1 MGKVARLARVGL
13 GIAAALT
20 VATVAGVS
28 ARQGGP
34 AVPIDKDDIG
44 GVVTGAKGPEAGVWV
59 IAQTS
64 DLPTKFIKTVVTD
77 DRGRYVIPDL
87 PAATYDVWVRGY
99 GLVDSPK
106 VKAGPGKALNL
117 RAIPAPNAKAAAE
130 YYPANYWY
138 SLLEPPPPSEFPGT
152 GRAGNGIPNTIKTQG
167 EWIGNVKMNLG
178 CTQCH
183 QMGTKVTRE
192 LSPMLKS
199 KFTSS
204 VDAWDYR
211 IQMGISGAYM
221 NSSLGPVGRKALNVF
236 ANWSDRIEKGEL
248 PPVPPRPQGQERNIV
263 VTQWEWSTEKTFVH
277 DAISTDRR
285 NPTVNGYGVV
295 LGVEELS
302 GDWLTILDPVKNT
315 SRRIPVP
322 VHDDKLPY
330 AWAQDMPEPSP
341 FWGDEIIW
349 KGKLAPHNPMGDHK
363 GRIWVTARGGC
374 RVYDPKTD
382 KLTHIPECPGNGGHL
397 QLADDD
403 KMWFG
408 GAWFDI
414 RKWDATGDAKASAG
428 RITDSVID
436 INGNGKADYPA
447 VSAKEPMDPTKDWMR
462 APGGYGLIPNPIDGT
477 IWYSILGI
485 PGAITRLDPKTK
497 LIEVYEPPYNN
508 PKAKVSGY
516 LPHGIDIDRSNGV
529 IWVGLNSGH
538 YAAFDRRKC
547 KVTNGPTATGQHC
560 PEGWTLNQAPGPNF
574 KTVEWPGSADS
585 YYLNW
590 VDWHNTGGYGDN
602 VPMLVGTG
610 SDSLMAFVNGKWV
623 VMRVPYPMG
632 FNPRGMDGRI
642 DDPKAGWK
650 GRGLWATHSEQP
662 TWHQEGG
669 RSERPKV
676 AQFQLRPNPLAK

>member
-1 MGKVARLARVGL
+1 MV
-13 GIAAALT
+13 
-20 VATVAGVS
+20 
-28 ARQGGP
+28 
-34 AVPIDKDDIG
+34 AVP
-44 GVVTGAKGPEAGVWV
+44 A
-59 IAQTS
+59 
-64 DLPTKFIKTVVTD
+64 PT
-77 DRGRYVIPDL
+77 
-87 PAATYDVWVRGY
+87 
-99 GLVDSPK
+99 
-106 VKAGPGKALNL
+106 
-117 RAIPAPNAKAAAE
+117 AKAAAD

-138 SLLEPPPPSEFPGT
+138 ALLEPPPKSDFPGT
-152 GRAGNGIPNTIKTQG
+152 GRNGNGIPEVNKTQG
-167 EWIGNVKMNLG
+167 AWLGNIKMTNA

-363 GRIWVTARGGC
+363 GRLWVTARHGC
-374 RVYDPKTD
+374 HVYDPKTD
-382 KLTHIPECPGNGGHL
+382 RTTHVPECRLGGHL
-397 QLADDD
+397 QISDDD
-403 KMWFG
+403 VFWA
-408 GAWFDI
+408 GANYFDV
-414 RKWDATGDAKASAG
+414 RKYDAGDAKGAAG
-428 RITDSVID
+428 RVDPVVD
-436 INGNGKADYPA
+436 LNGNGKADFPGTNASEALDPA
-447 VSAKEPMDPTKDWMR
+447 RDW
-462 APGGYGLIPNPIDGT
+462 AVAAGGYSTIVNPADGT
-477 IWYSILGI
+477 VWYSRLGT
-485 PGAITRLDPKTK
+485 PGSITRLDPKTK
-497 LIEVYEPPYNN
+497 LLEIYEPPFNN
-508 PKAKVSGY
+508 PKSKVSGY
-516 LPHGIDIDRSNGV
+516 LPHGIDVDRSNGV

-547 KVTNGPTATGQHC
+547 AGPLNGPAATGQHC
-560 PEGWTLNQAPGPNF
+560 PEGWTLHQAPGPQF

-590 VDWHNTGGYGDN
+590 VDWFNTSGFGN
-602 VPMLVGTG
+602 NTPMANG
-610 SDSLMAFVNGKWV
+610 SSSDALYARVNGKFV
-623 VMRVPYPMG
+623 TMRVPYPMG
-632 FNPRGMDGRI
+632 FHTRGMDGRV
-642 DDPKAGWK
+642 DDPNAGWK
-650 GRGLWATHSEQP
+650 GKGIWTTHAGQSG
-662 TWHQEGG
+662 WHQEGG
-669 RSERPKV
+669 KSERPKV
-676 AQFQLRPNPLAK
+676 IKFQVRSTPLDK